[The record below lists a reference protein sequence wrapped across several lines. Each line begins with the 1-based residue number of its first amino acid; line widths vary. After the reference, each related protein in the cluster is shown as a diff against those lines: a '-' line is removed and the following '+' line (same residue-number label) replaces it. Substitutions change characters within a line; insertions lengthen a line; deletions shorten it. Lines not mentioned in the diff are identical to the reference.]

1 VNFGFGAFGERE
13 GAVKVAEEVFSG
25 WAFEPGDEAAELA
38 GVAHGVAQAQIHGL
52 QEAVAECCDFLGIGI
67 SETLGRALPS
77 THSGGLFQRLPDFA

>member
-1 VNFGFGAFGERE
+1 
-13 GAVKVAEEVFSG
+13 VAR
-25 WAFEPGDEAAELA
+25 
-38 GVAHGVAQAQIHGL
+38 AQIHGL